1 MEQIKK
7 LLIFEAK
14 DSTVSNFEF
23 QNFCFKKWLSRSRTT
38 ETTFGEKKFSELFHF
53 RFLIYR
59 TYKKFEWPIV
69 LRLTFEVKSNIGM
82 LLSHFELLLKK
93 IWKGKILSFI
103 QPKIEIIFGRK
114 ILSIKQHFYVFLR
127 GYKQQKK
134 LQLESYIS
142 LIIR

>member
-69 LRLTFEVKSNIGM
+69 LRLTFEVKSNIGV
-82 LLSHFELLLKK
+82 LLSHFELLLEK
-93 IWKGKILSFI
+93 IWKVKFCRLYDLILKLYFEGKHYLLS
-103 QPKIEIIFGRK
+103 
-114 ILSIKQHFYVFLR
+114 SISKFFCEVINNSRNYN
-127 GYKQQKK
+127 
-134 LQLESYIS
+134 
-142 LIIR
+142 